1 MVFRE
6 FSSTKRNNEMII
18 IKGWRDNKDMC
29 IVSKAH
35 EHIAAETA
43 VEMINAAKDGPA
55 EGKIRLPGGKMLEYN
70 RYSNGRIIIKQIV

>member
-1 MVFRE
+1 
-6 FSSTKRNNEMII
+6 MIV

-43 VEMINAAKDGPA
+43 VQMLESAKTGDA
-55 EGKIRLPGGKMLEYN
+55 EGNIRLPGGRIFQYN
-70 RYSNGRIIIKQIV
+70 RYSNGRIVLTQIM